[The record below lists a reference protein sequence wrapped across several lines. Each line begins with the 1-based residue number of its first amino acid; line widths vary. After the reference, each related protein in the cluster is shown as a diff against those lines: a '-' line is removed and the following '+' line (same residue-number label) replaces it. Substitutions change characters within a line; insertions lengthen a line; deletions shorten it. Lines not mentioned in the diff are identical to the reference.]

1 MGSWGVT
8 RKSELG
14 KLQNGVPGTE
24 TGSDVTDGLCAVLHP
39 VVLTGTG
46 EMIYA
51 AVRDACPPS
60 KHRGLVLD
68 SCVAGVCNSMATG
81 SCSSDCLRLIEPGA
95 TSNGEQKQSAILLGG
110 Y

>member
-1 MGSWGVT
+1 MTKAWASD
-8 RKSELG
+8 RR
-14 KLQNGVPGTE
+14 
-24 TGSDVTDGLCAVLHP
+24 GSDVTDSLCAVLHP

-60 KHRGLVLD
+60 KHRGLLLVF
-68 SCVAGVCNSMATG
+68 VITMATG